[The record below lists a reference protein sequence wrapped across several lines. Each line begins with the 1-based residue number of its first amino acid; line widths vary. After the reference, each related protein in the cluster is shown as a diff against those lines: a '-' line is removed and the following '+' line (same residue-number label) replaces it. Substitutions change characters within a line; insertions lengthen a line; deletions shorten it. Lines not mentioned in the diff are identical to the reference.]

1 MATDT
6 KPRKPGRTGAAVP
19 ATPGTSGSPGA
30 PGGAKTRQARPVSS
44 PRHTRPVA
52 PNPPRTAPAVRTAPS
67 PATQPAIPPVIQPAT
82 QPGPS
87 PAQRE
92 PRRPRQQRMP
102 FILLLVGLLGG
113 ALVSLLVIST
123 TLDAGAYRIN
133 NLNAQN
139 TSLNKYIQM
148 LTNQVANEK
157 NPATIAQ
164 KATGYGMRREE
175 GNRFLN
181 LKTDKTS
188 YVPPATP

>member
-6 KPRKPGRTGAAVP
+6 KPRKPGRTGAAAP
-19 ATPGTSGSPGA
+19 ATPGTSGSPGV
-30 PGGAKTRQARPVSS
+30 PGAKTRPGRPVSS
-44 PRHTRPVA
+44 PRHTRPVV
-52 PNPPRTAPAVRTAPS
+52 PNPPRTAPAVRTPATTQPATP
-67 PATQPAIPPVIQPAT
+67 PATQL
-82 QPGPS
+82 GPS

-92 PRRPRQQRMP
+92 PRPRQQRMP

-139 TSLNKYIQM
+139 AALNKYIQM

-164 KATGYGMRREE
+164 KATGYGMRREA